1 MIRVISLD
9 MDGTLMKSG
18 FVDKVWME
26 GMPMLYAEKSGVE
39 FALAKEF
46 VIGEYMKIGS
56 DRLEYRGTATL
67 RLLAQAARNQVARLQ
82 GKGAGAMQIDITD
95 LDPRPSSLD

>member
-1 MIRVISLD
+1 MLD
-9 MDGTLMKSG
+9 L
-18 FVDKVWME
+18 
-26 GMPMLYAEKSGVE
+26 
-39 FALAKEF
+39 
-46 VIGEYMKIGS
+46 IGS
-56 DRLEYRGTATL
+56 DRLEYRGTAPL